1 MDRRMTDRCRKTV
14 RGVVGPAWTDEEIDD
29 VLARLQAAKERAMKA
44 DPTGHDGDAFDA
56 AARAITKEEVLAT
69 LMQRRLEAF
78 AARASR
84 ERAVRLAALKAGGLD
99 EADQLR
105 AHDVGTDKQAQYGG
119 ASVDAEGRARTIAL
133 WGAVEKRL
141 NAAPGLKEK
150 LVSRIRGRADPE
162 FERKVAREMA
172 RANGADVKPT
182 GDPDAVLAA
191 QAFVEA
197 LDAGRRMQNRE
208 GSWIGKID
216 GYIGRQSHDRLRVAG
231 GFLREI
237 KVAGLRGVT
246 DWPAARLQASRRAF
260 REWRDFIR
268 PKLHETTF
276 DEVRWDRAEAQPL
289 FDAGVIDDVYDEREV
304 FLYRVWS
311 DIVTGRH
318 EQLIGMAD
326 FGDYRAPAGKA
337 RAVSRPRVL
346 HYTGP
351 DAWMDYAE
359 KYSQGGLYGAVMG
372 DLERAGRNSALM
384 ARWGPSPEA
393 ARRAEV
399 ERLSSAART
408 RGDTGAVDRLNDQ
421 MRQAEFEELNGAS
434 AAPENLRLAIIG
446 RTIRTMEVLS
456 KLGGVVLSA
465 LSDGSF
471 AAQRMRR
478 AGGTYLDGYSG
489 LLGGVARMQGEERK
503 AVADALDVGARSAA
517 AHLTARFAAS
527 DGPMGWASWAQ
538 RLFYKVNG
546 FEFWMDGAREGL
558 AATLASVWGRQS
570 DRAWSALE
578 IGTRED
584 FERHGIDEGAW
595 ELLRNGAAALSDGR
609 RYLTTD
615 AADVADED
623 GLLAWSRWNETGDRA
638 EAIELARDDLRLR
651 LQTMVGS
658 VLDDAMTEARARERV
673 GLTRGL
679 KPGTVAGEAVRT
691 FTQFWSFSQA
701 VIGRHIAP
709 AARGYAGQSPVALMA
724 HLIVAS
730 TALGYLSLQAK
741 QLAKGRELRPI
752 EDDDGNSMA
761 PSLFLASM
769 LQGGGLGIYGDFLFG
784 EANRNGLPATLSSL
798 AGPAVSDAERLFSI
812 VNQAVWGA
820 GIGEDDEEKQAASR
834 RDAAGDAARFGITM
848 LPGANIWYTRWA
860 LDYLVLFR
868 MQEAMSPGY
877 LERYEKRVE
886 RQTGAGF
893 MVSPSEAVAAQ

>member
-1 MDRRMTDRCRKTV
+1 MTTRCRKTV
-14 RGVVGPAWTDEEIDD
+14 REALGSDAWSDEQIDD
-29 VLARLQAAKERAMKA
+29 VLERLTGAKAKAQAA
-44 DPTGHDGDAFDA
+44 DPMGFDGDAWDA
-56 AARAITKEEVLAT
+56 AAASVTKEEVEAS
-69 LMQRRLEAF
+69 LMERRLQAF
-78 AARASR
+78 AARAQKARR
-84 ERAVRLAALKAGGLD
+84 EHLDRLIAGGVGD
-99 EADQLR
+99 EADALR
-105 AHDVGTDKQAQYGG
+105 AFDVGTEKQVIGG
-119 ASVDAEGRARTIAL
+119 GDSVDAEGRARTVAQ
-133 WGAVEKRL
+133 WGQVEKGLR
-141 NAAPGLKEK
+141 AHPGLMEK
-150 LVSRIRGRADPE
+150 LVSNIRGRADPE
-162 FERKVAREMA
+162 FERKAAREMA
-172 RANGADVKPT
+172 RANGADIPAT
-182 GDPDAVLAA
+182 GDKDAAIVGQIFA
-191 QAFVEA
+191 EA
-197 LDAGRRMQNRE
+197 LENARAMQNNA
-208 GSWIGKID
+208 GAWIGRID

-231 GFLREI
+231 GYFRELQA
-237 KVAGLRGVT
+237 AGLGAVT
-246 DWPAARLQASRRAF
+246 DWNGARLKASKAAF

-268 PKLHETTF
+268 PKLHDSTF
-276 DEVRWDRAEAQPL
+276 DTVRWDRETAQPL

-318 EQLIGMAD
+318 EVLQGMSD
-326 FGDYRAPAGKA
+326 LGEYRPPAGKA
-337 RAVSRPRVL
+337 RSVSKPRVL
-346 HYTGP
+346 HFDGP

-359 KYSQGGLYGAVMG
+359 TYSRGGLYGALMG

-384 ARWGPSPEA
+384 SRWGPSPEA
-393 ARRAEV
+393 ARAAEV
-399 ERLSSAART
+399 ERLAQQARA
-408 RGDTGAVDRLNDQ
+408 RGDTGAVDKLNNR

-434 AAPENLRLAIIG
+434 SAPENLRLAIVG
-446 RTIRTMEVLS
+446 RTVRTMEVLS

-471 AAQRMRR
+471 AAQRMKR

-489 LLGGVARMQGEERK
+489 LLGGVARLGGEERK

-558 AATLASVWGRQS
+558 AATLSSVWGRQA

-584 FERHGIDEGAW
+584 FQRYGIDEGAW
-595 ELLRNGAAALSDGR
+595 DLLRGGSTELSDGR

-615 AADVADED
+615 AADMADED
-623 GLLAWSRWNETGDRA
+623 ALLAWFGKGDAGDRA
-638 EAIELARDDLRLR
+638 FAVSLARDDLKLR
-651 LQTMVGS
+651 MQTMVQS

-709 AARGYAGQSPVALMA
+709 AMRGYAGQSPVALMA

-730 TALGYLSLQAK
+730 TALGYLSLQMK
-741 QLAKGRELRPI
+741 QLVKGRELRGL
-752 EDDDGNSMA
+752 ENADGENLMG
-761 PSLFLASM
+761 SLFIASL

-784 EANRNGLPATLSSL
+784 EANRNGLPATLSSF
-798 AGPAVSDAERLFSI
+798 AGPAVSDAEKLFAI
-812 VNQAVWGA
+812 VNKAVWGD
-820 GIGEDDEEKQAASR
+820 GEDKV
-834 RDAAGDAARFGITM
+834 DAGGDFAKMAITS

-860 LDYLVLFR
+860 LDYLVLYR

-877 LERYEKRVE
+877 LERYERRIE
-886 RQTGAGF
+886 DQTGSEFLISPAEAIAG
-893 MVSPSEAVAAQ
+893 

>member
-1 MDRRMTDRCRKTV
+1 MPKNCRSAVAKAVPDVFTS
-14 RGVVGPAWTDEEIDD
+14 EEIDD
-29 VLARLQAAKERAMKA
+29 VLARLQAAKERAAKA

-56 AARAITKEEVLAT
+56 AARQITKEEVLAT
-69 LMQRRLEAF
+69 LMQQRLEAF
-78 AARASR
+78 AARATK

-119 ASVDAEGRARTIAL
+119 ASVDAEGRARTIVL

-182 GDPDAVLAA
+182 GDPEAVLAA

-197 LDAGRRMQNRE
+197 LDAGRRMQNQN
-208 GSWIGKID
+208 GAWIGKIE

-231 GFLREI
+231 GFWREV
-237 KVAGLRGVT
+237 KAAGLRGVT
-246 DWPAARLQASRRAF
+246 DWPAARLQASRKAF

-268 PKLHETTF
+268 PKLHESTF
-276 DEVRWDRAEAQPL
+276 DDVRWNRTEAQPL

-346 HYTGP
+346 HYADA

-359 KYSQGGLYGAVMG
+359 KFSRGGLYGAVMG

-393 ARRAEV
+393 AREV
-399 ERLSSAART
+399 EIARLMASARA
-408 RGDTGAVDRLNDQ
+408 RGDTGAVDKLNSR
-421 MRQAEFEELNGAS
+421 MRQAEFEELNGAGS
-434 AAPENLRLAIIG
+434 VPESLRLAIIG
-446 RTIRTMEVLS
+446 RSIRVMEVLS

-465 LSDGSF
+465 MSDGSF
-471 AAQRMRR
+471 AAQRMKR
-478 AGGTYLDGYSG
+478 AGGLYVDGYSG

-527 DGPMGWASWAQ
+527 DGPMGWSSWAQ
-538 RLFYKVNG
+538 RLFYKVVG

-578 IGTRED
+578 IGTQED
-584 FERHGIDEGAW
+584 FTRHGIDEGAW
-595 ELLRNGAAALSDGR
+595 DLLRGGSSTLSDGR

-615 AADVADED
+615 AADVADD
-623 GLLAWSRWNETGDRA
+623 DALLAWSGWNGTGERA
-638 EAIELARDDLRLR
+638 EAVELARDDLKLR
-651 LQTMVGS
+651 LQTMIAS

-701 VIGRHIAP
+701 VIGRHLAP
-709 AARGYAGQSPVALMA
+709 ALRGYAGQSPVALIA
-724 HLIVAS
+724 HLILAS

-741 QLAKGRELRPI
+741 QLAKGRELRPL
-752 EDDDGNSMA
+752 ENDDGDNMGL
-761 PSLFLASM
+761 SLFLASM
-769 LQGGGLGIYGDFLFG
+769 LQGGGLGIYGDFIFG
-784 EANRNGLPATLSSL
+784 EANRNGLPATMSSL
-798 AGPAVSDAERLFSI
+798 AGPAVSDGERLLSI
-812 VNQAVWGA
+812 LNQAFWGEGA
-820 GIGEDDEEKQAASR
+820 GEDDEEKQAAAR
-834 RDAAGDAARFGITM
+834 RDAGGDLARFGITS

-860 LDYLVLFR
+860 LDYLVLWR
-868 MQEAMSPGY
+868 LQEAMSPGY

-893 MVSPSEAVAAQ
+893 IVSPSEAVGAE